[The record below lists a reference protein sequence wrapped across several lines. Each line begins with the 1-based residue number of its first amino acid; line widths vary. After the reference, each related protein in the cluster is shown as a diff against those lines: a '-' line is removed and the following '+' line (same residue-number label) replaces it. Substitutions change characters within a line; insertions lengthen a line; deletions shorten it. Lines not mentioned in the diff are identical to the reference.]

1 MSGARVYDARPCQ
14 LGEGVFWHPVR
25 NQLFWFDILGQSLLS
40 LEKGEERLW
49 RFPELV
55 SAAGWVERDI
65 LLIAGERDL
74 FLLDIETEEMQAL
87 VELESGNRATRSN
100 DGRADPQGGFW
111 ISTMGK
117 AAETGAG
124 AIYRY
129 AEGELRK
136 LYGGL
141 TIPNA
146 ITFTPDGRTAQFA
159 DTRAH
164 KVMRVA
170 LDAAGWPVGEPSTF
184 LDLSAEGLNPDG
196 ATMDA
201 EGLTW
206 IAEWGAARVAAYGPD
221 GRRVRTVAI
230 DAPHTSCP
238 AFGPDGTLYCTTA
251 RQGLD
256 SAALAA
262 SPLSGQTFAVAGVA
276 RGRAEH
282 QVRL

>member
-87 VELESGNRATRSN
+87 VELEAGNRATRSN

-124 AIYRY
+124 AIYRL
-129 AEGELRK
+129 E
-136 LYGGL
+136 
-141 TIPNA
+141 
-146 ITFTPDGRTAQFA
+146 D
-159 DTRAH
+159 
-164 KVMRVA
+164 
-170 LDAAGWPVGEPSTF
+170 PS
-184 LDLSAEGLNPDG
+184 
-196 ATMDA
+196 
-201 EGLTW
+201 
-206 IAEWGAARVAAYGPD
+206 
-221 GRRVRTVAI
+221 
-230 DAPHTSCP
+230 
-238 AFGPDGTLYCTTA
+238 AFE
-251 RQGLD
+251 
-256 SAALAA
+256 AALAA
-262 SPLSGQTFAVAGVA
+262 NEDPSPALTLIESCIFPDVWDNVQQAL
-276 RGRAEH
+276 E
-282 QVRL
+282 Q